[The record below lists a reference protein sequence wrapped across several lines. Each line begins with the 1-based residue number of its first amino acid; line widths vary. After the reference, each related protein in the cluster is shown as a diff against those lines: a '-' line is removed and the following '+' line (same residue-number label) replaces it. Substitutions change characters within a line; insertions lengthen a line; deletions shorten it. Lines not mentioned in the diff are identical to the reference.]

1 MEERKFVRLKKE
13 EFGIKE
19 YIKRDLGKGKISQLD
34 IEYTP
39 LGEKII
45 VSTSRPGL
53 VIGRKG
59 EKINEL
65 TRVLKTRFKLE
76 NPHIEIDEIK
86 DPLFD
91 AQLVADEIAL
101 ALERMGNL
109 KFKVIAY
116 RKLQE
121 IINAGALGCE
131 MRLTGKLPSE
141 RAKSWR
147 FAEGYLKKA
156 GEPSKE
162 IDRAQAT
169 ALTKTGII
177 GVKVAIMAPTAKI
190 YDRIDIDDAIKAQIN
205 FELEE
210 PDETPTKKSKAKP
223 KKSKKVTKEIKE
235 VIEKKDAIEAA
246 ADEKKADL
254 LKKGEIKVI
263 EAPKSEKE
271 IVKEEVEKVESGK
284 EGIKKAEKEIAEEIA
299 EEIQTEEVKAK
310 EIKIEEIQTE
320 ELKEEIKE
328 FDEAPKPKEEADGTA
343 MAIEEEIEEG
353 VPQETINQELKE
365 KVEEHTEKLNPEKE
379 DSEKEKDKSTEDVT
393 EDKE

>member
-1 MEERKFVRLKKE
+1 MEERKFIRLKKE

-19 YIKRDLGKGKISQLD
+19 YIKRDLGKGKISRLD

-59 EKINEL
+59 EKISEL
-65 TRVLKTRFKLE
+65 TRVLKHRFKLE
-76 NPHIEIDEIK
+76 NPHIEIAEIK
-86 DPLFD
+86 NPLFD

-121 IINAGALGCE
+121 IMNAGALGCE

-162 IDRAQAT
+162 IDRAQST
-169 ALTKTGII
+169 GLTKTGII
-177 GVKVAIMAPTAKI
+177 GVKVAIMSPDAKI
-190 YDRIDIDDAIKAQIN
+190 YDRIDIDEEIKRQIASSGVEDAPAGVPSEGK
-205 FELEE
+205 EE
-210 PDETPTKKSKAKP
+210 KP
-223 KKSKKVTKEIKE
+223 KKKTRKKAKTPSESKKVSADVKE
-235 VIEKKDAIEAA
+235 VIEKVDAV
-246 ADEKKADL
+246 KKEGKAKIL
-254 LKKGEIKVI
+254 EKGEGV
-263 EAPKSEKE
+263 
-271 IVKEEVEKVESGK
+271 EVVDESNDLKGTDLVEG
-284 EGIKKAEKEIAEEIA
+284 
-299 EEIQTEEVKAK
+299 EV
-310 EIKIEEIQTE
+310 
-320 ELKEEIKE
+320 IKE
-328 FDEAPKPKEEADGTA
+328 SPDVKPEEDGTA
-343 MAIEEEIEEG
+343 IMINEELEEG
-353 VPQETINQELKE
+353 VPAEQIDKDIKE
-365 KVEEHTEKLNPEKE
+365 KVEEHKEKLEGDKGKDNKEEKP
-379 DSEKEKDKSTEDVT
+379 SEVKE
-393 EDKE
+393 